1 MKNLLT
7 IAGSDSSGGAGIQA
21 DLKTFAAHGTFGM
34 SVITAVTAQNT
45 CGVTAVQNIDCDIV
59 EAQIAAVFDDI
70 RVDAVKIGMVS
81 QPEIIRTI
89 AACLR
94 RYQPRIIVVDP
105 VMISK
110 SGYPLLAP
118 EACETLIK
126 ELLPLATLVT
136 PNLPEAEAITG
147 MQVTEKA
154 QMRAVAEKIIAL
166 GTKAVLV
173 KGGHLSDTADDLLF
187 TGSTETWFP
196 GKRIATKNTHGT
208 GCTLSSSLAANLA
221 KVLDFLEHRQI
232 EIWTEVNLLEL
243 TFQAGTLTFED
254 MMPELTDEAD
264 LSLLADMGMKQVYA
278 CDYDAADAASVKKV
292 MESLLACYGGIL
304 ASDTEDFKPF
314 LKPEEL

>member
-1 MKNLLT
+1 MKHLLT

-45 CGVTAVQNIDCDIV
+45 QGVTMVQDIDAGVI
-59 EAQIAAVFDDI
+59 EAQIDAVFDDI

-81 QPEIIRTI
+81 RPEIIKTI
-89 AACLR
+89 ADRLR
-94 RYQPRIIVVDP
+94 YYKPQIVVLDP

-154 QMRAVAEKIIAL
+154 QMRAVAEKIITL
-166 GTKAVLV
+166 GAKAVLV

-187 TGSTETWFP
+187 DGSTETWFP
-196 GKRIATKNTHGT
+196 GKRIPTKNTHGT

-221 KVLDFLEHRQI
+221 KGLVLPEAVRTSKAYVTEAIEHGI
-232 EIWTEVNLLEL
+232 ELGSGCGPTHHFV
-243 TFQAGTLTFED
+243 
-254 MMPELTDEAD
+254 D
-264 LSLLADMGMKQVYA
+264 LYRKA
-278 CDYDAADAASVKKV
+278 
-292 MESLLACYGGIL
+292 GIL
-304 ASDTEDFKPF
+304 D
-314 LKPEEL
+314 